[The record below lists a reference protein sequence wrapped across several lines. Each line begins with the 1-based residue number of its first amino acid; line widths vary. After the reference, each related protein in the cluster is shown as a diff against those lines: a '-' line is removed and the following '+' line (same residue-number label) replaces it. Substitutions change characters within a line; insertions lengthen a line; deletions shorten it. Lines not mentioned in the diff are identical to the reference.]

1 MPRTLFVSDLDCTLL
16 GPDRKVS
23 AESARLLNEAVEKGA
38 LFSIATARTPATV
51 DTLMQDVDCRVPLVV
66 MTGAAVWNPKTNT
79 YSHVRYHRADT
90 ARRLIDTYR
99 RLGLSTFMYTLE
111 DDNLIHIYHIGKI
124 GKLEQ
129 AFIDERSDSR
139 FKKLHIPA
147 DGDSILPD
155 RLDKVILFY
164 AMRPTEEVERVYEEI
179 RDSDDLRAVF
189 YHDMYGEEIA
199 LMEVFGPDA
208 SKANAIKALASET
221 GAERIVAYGDN
232 INDLPMLGIA
242 DDAVAVANAVPE
254 VLRAASR
261 VIGPNTD
268 DSVPKDILYQLT
280 TTNSQLPTHNQ

>member
-1 MPRTLFVSDLDCTLL
+1 MNDKEMPRTLFVSDLDCTLL
-16 GPDRKVS
+16 GPDRKVTS
-23 AESARLLNEAVEKGA
+23 ESARLLNEAVEKGA

-51 DTLMQDVDCRVPLVV
+51 DGLMKDVDCRVPLVV
-66 MTGAAVWNPKTNT
+66 MTGAAVWNPKTNS
-79 YSHVRYHRADT
+79 YSHVSYHREET

-139 FKKLHIPA
+139 FKQLHIPSN
-147 DGDSILPD
+147 GDSILPD

-164 AMRPTEEVERVYEEI
+164 AMRPTEEVERVYNEI

-199 LMEVFGPDA
+199 LMEVFGPGA
-208 SKANAIKALASET
+208 SKANAIKALAHEI
-221 GAERIVAYGDN
+221 GAGRIVAYGDN

-254 VLRAASR
+254 VLEAASR
-261 VIGPNTD
+261 VIGPNTE
-268 DSVPKDILYQLT
+268 DSVPKDILEQLVI
-280 TTNSQLPTHNQ
+280 S